1 MVIANETSESGSAE
15 AESHSPVAE
24 DANQESN
31 EDNEEVLFVRKKK
44 TPEAQDS
51 IQKQEDGE
59 EEPKEESNGTQT
71 DSLYELDLSN
81 SQQTMDDVT
90 VFEPIRDSI
99 PNLPPKAL
107 QLVRQAKEAE
117 EQTKI
122 EEANEKE
129 KHAIMVKLLHS
140 KLEELLKKQ
149 EHINSIQS
157 QIANL
162 DAPAAKDVAV
172 LRDRIDKC
180 SKSSLV
186 HGVMRREHDDVEKTY
201 EAAVEAYESVRTVQ
215 SQLEEQKSQLEEKK
229 EVEYFEFKNW
239 QLQKL
244 KMIEEEIRDLL

>member
-1 MVIANETSESGSAE
+1 
-15 AESHSPVAE
+15 
-24 DANQESN
+24 
-31 EDNEEVLFVRKKK
+31 
-44 TPEAQDS
+44 
-51 IQKQEDGE
+51 
-59 EEPKEESNGTQT
+59 
-71 DSLYELDLSN
+71 
-81 SQQTMDDVT
+81 
-90 VFEPIRDSI
+90 
-99 PNLPPKAL
+99 
-107 QLVRQAKEAE
+107 
-117 EQTKI
+117 
-122 EEANEKE
+122 
-129 KHAIMVKLLHS
+129 MVKLLHS

-149 EHINSIQS
+149 EYINSIQS

-186 HGVMRREHDDVEKTY
+186 HGVMHREHDDVEKTY

-229 EVEYFEFKNW
+229 EVEYFEFKNR

>member
-1 MVIANETSESGSAE
+1 MIANETTESGSAE
-15 AESHSPVAE
+15 AESHSSVAE

-44 TPEAQDS
+44 TPEAQES
-51 IQKQEDGE
+51 IQEQDSRE

-149 EHINSIQS
+149 EYINSIQS

-186 HGVMRREHDDVEKTY
+186 HGVMHREHDDVEKTY
-201 EAAVEAYESVRTVQ
+201 EAAVEDDKA
-215 SQLEEQKSQLEEKK
+215 QLEEQKSQLEEKK
-229 EVEYFEFKNW
+229 EVEYFEFKNR